1 MKKMNKVALERRK
14 HRRSKIETAIGVTFT
29 LPEKSDEV
37 MGMVNDISP
46 NGLGVATSIGIPS
59 ETLLDITIGEG
70 GEKNL
75 LEADHFIGEVRWCQP
90 DPLLKESY
98 NLGIRIRDLPLR

>member
-1 MKKMNKVALERRK
+1 MNKVALERRK
-14 HRRSKIETAIGVTFT
+14 HRRSKIGTAIGVTFT
-29 LPEKSDEV
+29 LPEKSDEI

-46 NGLGVATSIGIPS
+46 NGLGVATAVDIPS
-59 ETLLDITIGEG
+59 ETLLDITMGEG
-70 GEKNL
+70 RANNL
-75 LEADHFIGEVRWCQP
+75 LEAEHFIGEVRWCRP